1 MNRQV
6 SDLKR
11 IALVA
16 VATAAAMWILLYA
29 PTPYVVYEP
38 GIATPVAPMV
48 TAEQGDA
55 MGEGT
60 FLLTAVKL
68 SDPNFF
74 DVLRSAW
81 DKDEDVM
88 MKKDVF
94 RGYTQQQYTDRLSVI
109 MEGSQ
114 NNAVEAAYHYLG
126 LPYAMKV
133 QAIVV
138 SDISVKA
145 GEKAGVFQAGDK
157 LIGLAGGPRFES
169 TNDMLGKL
177 QRVEAG
183 SHVTVEIERDG
194 ALVQVEMDAARLG
207 PELTEEQLP
216 AVFGASVLT
225 ELRSLEPSDA
235 RKLLTIKAGEIGG
248 PSAGLVF
255 ALQSIDLLTEGDL
268 TGGSR
273 IAATGTITPDGKV
286 GPIGGIKQK
295 VVITSREGAQLF
307 LVPEGNYK
315 EAKAKAKQL
324 GTALEVV
331 GVTGLED
338 ALDKIEQFN
347 ASASG
352 VTEAQAKP

>member
-11 IALVA
+11 ITLVA

-48 TAEQGDA
+48 AAEQGDA
-55 MGEGT
+55 EGNGS

-74 DVLRSAW
+74 NVLRSAW
-81 DKDEDVM
+81 DKDDDIL

-94 RGYTQQQYTDRLSVI
+94 RGYTQQQYADRLSVI

-114 NNAVEAAYHYLG
+114 NNAVEAAYHHLNLSYTI
-126 LPYAMKV
+126 KV
-133 QAIVV
+133 QAIIV
-138 SDISVKA
+138 SDNASQVEE
-145 GEKAGVFQAGDK
+145 GNSLFQTGDK
-157 LIGLAGGPRFES
+157 LIGMTGGPRFE
-169 TNDMLGKL
+169 NAADMLDKL
-177 QRVEAG
+177 RNAEE
-183 SHVTVEIERDG
+183 SSPLTVEIERSG
-194 ALVQVEMDAARLG
+194 ARMQVQLDAARLG
-207 PELTEEQLP
+207 PALTEEQLP
-216 AVFGASVLT
+216 ALFGASGLT
-225 ELRSLEPSDA
+225 ELRALEPTDT
-235 RKLLTIKAGEIGG
+235 RDRLTIKAGDIGG

-273 IAATGTITPDGKV
+273 IAATGTITPEGKV

-315 EAKAKAKQL
+315 EAAAKAKQL
-324 GTALEVV
+324 GTAMKIVEV
-331 GVTGLED
+331 TDLED
-338 ALDKIEQFN
+338 ALGKIKQFN
-347 ASASG
+347 VAASG
-352 VTEAQAKP
+352 GQ

>member
-1 MNRQV
+1 MDRQV

-55 MGEGT
+55 EGEGT

-94 RGYTQQQYTDRLSVI
+94 RGYTQQQYQDRLSVI

-114 NNAVEAAYHYLG
+114 NNAVEAAYRYLE
-126 LPYAMKV
+126 LPFAFKV

-145 GEKAGVFQAGDK
+145 EEDAGLFQAGDK

-169 TNDMLGKL
+169 TADMLDKL
-177 QRVEAG
+177 RRVDAG
-183 SHVTVEIERDG
+183 SHVATIDIERDG
-194 ALVQVEMDAARLG
+194 ALAQVEMDAARLG
-207 PELTEEQLP
+207 PSLTKDRLP
-216 AVFGASVLT
+216 AVFGASGLT
-225 ELRSLEPSDA
+225 ELRSLEPGDA
-235 RKLLTIKAGEIGG
+235 RKRLAIKAGDIGG

-255 ALQSIDLLTEGDL
+255 ALQSIDLLTVGDL

-324 GTALEVV
+324 GTAMEVV
-331 GVTGLED
+331 GVTNLKD
-338 ALDKIEQFN
+338 ALGKIKQFN
-347 ASASG
+347 ASTRG
-352 VTEAQAKP
+352 VTVGNS